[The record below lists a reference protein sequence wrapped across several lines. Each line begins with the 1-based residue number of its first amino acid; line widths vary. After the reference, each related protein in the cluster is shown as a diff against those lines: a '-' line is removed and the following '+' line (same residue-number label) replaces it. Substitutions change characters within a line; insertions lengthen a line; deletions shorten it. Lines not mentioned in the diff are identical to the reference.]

1 MTREQIFEECIK
13 NIRVSNVLLM
23 QLATGTGKSKLAID
37 LINHLCRT
45 KYKGKKT
52 SLLLLVAKIVHKQ
65 TWKDEI
71 QKWGGLEVDE
81 ITMECYES
89 LRKHKRE
96 SFTFVLMDEVHHIQ
110 SETRLDL
117 LESLKFDYM
126 LGLSAT
132 IPRGLKK
139 YFSFQYKA
147 KTVSCDIVEAIED
160 DILPEPEILLLP
172 LTLDNTEYS
181 EELEVNPK
189 AKGSIVYGDYRDLWR
204 LKKAG
209 VHAILK
215 CTKKQKLMEMNK
227 LILWEKERYMR
238 TRNKA
243 LENMWLH
250 HCGERL
256 EFLSNCKIPV
266 VQEILNKLQRK
277 RTITFCKTIE
287 QTEVLGKHCIHS
299 KNAKSTE
306 VYDKFNQGKIN
317 HITAVNILNEN
328 ANLVNCKYAIFC
340 NLSSSEVIM
349 PQRCGRAM
357 RHKSPVLIIPY
368 YSGTREEEIVDK
380 VFKDYDEK
388 YIHVINSIKE
398 I

>member
-1 MTREQIFEECIK
+1 MTREEIYTNCLSK
-13 NIRVSNVLLM
+13 IRDSNVLM
-23 QLATGTGKSKLAID
+23 MELATGTGKSKLAID
-37 LINHLCRT
+37 LINHIVKT

-71 QKWGGLEVDE
+71 QKWGGLNVTN

-89 LRKHKRE
+89 LKKHQGE

-110 SETRLDL
+110 SDVRLDL

-139 YFSFQYKA
+139 YFNTQYKS
-147 KTVSCDIVEAIED
+147 KIVSCDIVEAIED
-160 DILPEPEILLLP
+160 DILPEPEILLMP
-172 LTLDNTEYS
+172 LELDNKEYS
-181 EELEVNPK
+181 ETIEINPK
-189 AKGSIVYGDYRDLWR
+189 AKGEIVYGDYRSLW
-204 LKKAG
+204 KFKNAG

-215 CTKKQKLMEMNK
+215 CTKKQKLIEMNK
-227 LILWEKERYMR
+227 TILWEKNRYMR

-243 LENMWLH
+243 MENLWLH
-250 HCGERL
+250 HCSERL
-256 EFLSNCKIPV
+256 EFLSDCKVPLV
-266 VQEILNKLQRK
+266 KEILHKLQRQ

-287 QTEVLGKHCIHS
+287 QTELLGKHCIHS
-299 KNAKSTE
+299 KNNKATE
-306 VYDKFNQGKIN
+306 IYDKFNQRRIN

-328 ANLVNCKYAIFC
+328 ANLVDCKYAIFV
-340 NLSSSEVIM
+340 NLSSSEIIM
-349 PQRCGRAM
+349 PQRVGRSM
-357 RHKSPVLIIPY
+357 RHKSPVLIVPY
-368 YSGTREEEIVDK
+368 YKGTREEEIVDK
-380 VFKDYDEK
+380 VFKDYDRK
-388 YIHVINSIKE
+388 YIRTIESIKE

>member
-1 MTREQIFEECIK
+1 MTTEQIFEECIK

-181 EELEVNPK
+181 
-189 AKGSIVYGDYRDLWR
+189 
-204 LKKAG
+204 
-209 VHAILK
+209 
-215 CTKKQKLMEMNK
+215 
-227 LILWEKERYMR
+227 
-238 TRNKA
+238 
-243 LENMWLH
+243 
-250 HCGERL
+250 
-256 EFLSNCKIPV
+256 
-266 VQEILNKLQRK
+266 
-277 RTITFCKTIE
+277 
-287 QTEVLGKHCIHS
+287 
-299 KNAKSTE
+299 
-306 VYDKFNQGKIN
+306 
-317 HITAVNILNEN
+317 
-328 ANLVNCKYAIFC
+328 
-340 NLSSSEVIM
+340 
-349 PQRCGRAM
+349 
-357 RHKSPVLIIPY
+357 
-368 YSGTREEEIVDK
+368 
-380 VFKDYDEK
+380 
-388 YIHVINSIKE
+388 
-398 I
+398 